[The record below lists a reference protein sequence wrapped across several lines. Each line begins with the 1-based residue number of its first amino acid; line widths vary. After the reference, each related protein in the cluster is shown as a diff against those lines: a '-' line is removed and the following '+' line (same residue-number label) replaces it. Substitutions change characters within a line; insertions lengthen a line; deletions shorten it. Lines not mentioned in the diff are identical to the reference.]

1 MPRGDG
7 TGPMGLGPMTGRGA
21 GYCAGYPYPGFTNP
35 GFGRGYFGW
44 GRGRGWRNW
53 YRATGIPRWGRA
65 AYGLPAGGEYA
76 YQPDQNE
83 EKEILTEQLK
93 ALKEETT
100 VIEKRLQDLKGQR
113 KTK

>member
-7 TGPMGLGPMTGRGA
+7 TGPAGLGPMTGRGA
-21 GYCAGYPYPGFTNP
+21 GYCAGYPYPGFMNP
-35 GFGRGYFGW
+35 GFGRGYSGW

-53 YRATGIPRWGRA
+53 YQ
-65 AYGLPAGGEYA
+65 AYGLPAWGGYP
-76 YQPDQNE
+76 YQPDQKE

-93 ALKEETT
+93 ALKEGIAS
-100 VIEKRLQDLKGQR
+100 IEKRLQDLKGQR

>member
-21 GYCAGYPYPGFTNP
+21 GYCAGYPYPGLTNP
-35 GFGRGYFGW
+35 GFGRGYF

-53 YRATGIPRWGRA
+53 YRATGIPGRGRV
-65 AYGLPAGGEYA
+65 AYNLPSWEEYP
-76 YQPDQNE
+76 YQPNQSE
-83 EKEILTEQLK
+83 EKEILSEQLK
-93 ALKEETT
+93 SLKEE
-100 VIEKRLQDLKGQR
+100 VNIIEKRLQGLKGQR